1 MTNAELE
8 LLAKMIASEM
18 SQNNRHV
25 CTAFDPD
32 TINELKSFAQFLKQG
47 KKTAFATFIGAVVL
61 FIVGA
66 AATGVVVAIKQKGI
80 SIFKD

>member
-18 SQNNRHV
+18 SQNNKHV

-47 KKTAFATFIGAVVL
+47 KKTAFMTFIGAVVL

-66 AATGVVVAIKQKGI
+66 AATGVVIAIKQKGI
-80 SIFKD
+80 EIFKN

>member
-32 TINELKSFAQFLKQG
+32 TINELKRALRSFP
-47 KKTAFATFIGAVVL
+47 
-61 FIVGA
+61 
-66 AATGVVVAIKQKGI
+66 
-80 SIFKD
+80 

>member
-1 MTNAELE
+1 MTSAELE
-8 LLAKMIASEM
+8 LLAKMIANEM

-25 CTAFDPD
+25 CTVFDPD
-32 TINELKSFAQFLKQG
+32 TINELKGFAQFLKQG
-47 KKTAFATFIGAVVL
+47 KKTAFITFVGAVVL

-80 SIFKD
+80 DIFKN